1 MFTPQHSPTALP
13 DRHSFRLLPTNKL
26 AVLLLVT
33 VLSVSVFGQTSP
45 PDLTKGG
52 APIDSKG
59 GKVDPLEQDINLGPT
74 GMKGWMYHVGID
86 SSMTRQI
93 LVTVVD
99 GGSPAAG
106 LVQPGDVILGVN
118 GKGETPT
125 PFSGDPR
132 VVLGTAVGDAEARKE
147 ALLNLLVWRAG
158 KTEVV
163 GLKLKFLDHYSPTAP
178 YNCVKSA
185 FILEQGLQVMM
196 EKQNEGEWSINAL
209 PLMAANY
216 PDNPANA
223 ARQAK
228 AREWARKLIWSQPE
242 IDERL
247 KGYVS
252 GQSKVGWTRGHQL
265 IVLAEYYL
273 QTKDA
278 EVLPTIEAMAVEICN
293 GFSHLGTM
301 GHQFSNP
308 VLNGKFN
315 GPYNIGYGAINSAGI
330 PSYYGLLLARQCG
343 VKRPELAPA
352 IARATNFFGSFVSYG
367 AIPYGEHA
375 PGRDSH
381 ESNGKMGLAALAS
394 SLDGSRDDSAKYFAK
409 MATAATSEREVGHCG
424 AFFNYIW
431 APLGANVGGEESA
444 ASHFSRISWRLD
456 LNRTWD
462 GGFDY
467 DCWYH
472 YSTGGPTYAGRN
484 FWASIPP
491 LLTYA
496 MPLKQLAITGK
507 YQDPSVKLTSKEV
520 AEAAFADNYLA
531 TSRTTAELIADL
543 GHWSPKVQSFAAKEL
558 GVRKTEH
565 ATVVPELIALAGN
578 DGAGEQQVGACFAL
592 AAIKDGQAADV
603 LASLLT
609 HKNEELRWAATHA
622 MRHMPRDK
630 QLLHLET
637 MLKAIVS
644 TQRPFEPLTDKVPLQ
659 FAHSEMAYLLFYD
672 GNAYGPRGVI
682 AGNQVNGVN
691 RELLYP
697 AIEAAA
703 NTPMGHARG
712 SLANTFKFL
721 TEEDV
726 KILSGTIIHTALE
739 PAPAD
744 NMFKSGVRTAAL
756 SSLQQHRIAEGV
768 MVSKMLANDANLRG
782 REIALDELAKY
793 GQASA
798 QIAGLT
804 DILNYCEQLKRR
816 EPTLAAKAQ
825 AVLDA
830 IANDKTPKDLTR
842 LTGIESV
849 TAKKPILKQ
858 PEKSTE
864 LSVQSF
870 DLTKG
875 NAIYTW
881 RKVHGVGSVT
891 FTKNASADAKDTTV
905 QFDGKP
911 GKYLFE
917 VTLSD
922 TWGITESKATVG
934 VTLQDK
940 KGQLP
945 ANRKPVASAGTLK
958 IPHST
963 TTPVT
968 LQAKDPEGYAMS
980 YEITEKPS
988 HGKLSGVAP
997 KLSYTPT
1004 YGYSGSD
1011 RFTFEVTDSEG
1022 QKASATVML
1031 QIDSTETLQV
1041 AIYEPFDYPAG
1052 PLDGKTGSTEIGF
1065 DGPWK
1070 ANKQNAATAEGS
1082 MSYAGLPTK
1091 GGKYATTG
1099 GNAWGGTRAI
1109 SSSALKDNGLLDDGA
1124 TLWFSAVVGYG
1135 PKSNYKWDRLCF
1147 AIGNQGFHE
1156 GNGTTWILKDGE
1168 QLGSAIGFTLAN
1180 HEAQIGGRVQ
1190 ATLFQDESQ
1199 RIGANSMPNIYGSWD
1214 GAPTLIPDKT
1224 HALIV
1229 GRISW
1234 GKDANQPDRIE
1245 IFGPMSDLEL
1255 PEKPVSVLEVNV
1267 DPSTFDTISFDKNG
1281 DVQLDE
1287 IRFGPSYESVLAGTK
1302 PLVKQK

>member
-1 MFTPQHSPTALP
+1 M
-13 DRHSFRLLPTNKL
+13 
-26 AVLLLVT
+26 
-33 VLSVSVFGQTSP
+33 
-45 PDLTKGG
+45 
-52 APIDSKG
+52 
-59 GKVDPLEQDINLGPT
+59 DPLEKDINLGPT

-86 SSMTRQI
+86 SGMTRQI
-93 LVTVVD
+93 LVTIVEA
-99 GGSPAAG
+99 GSPAAG

-118 GKGETPT
+118 GRGETPI
-125 PFSGDPR
+125 PFPGDPR
-132 VVLGTAVGDAEARKE
+132 VLLGTAVGDAEASEE
-147 ALLNLLVWRAG
+147 ALLKLLIWRAG
-158 KTEVV
+158 KTDVV
-163 GLKLKFLDHYSPTAP
+163 NLKLKYLDDYSPTAP
-178 YNCVKSA
+178 YHCAKSA
-185 FILEQGLQVMM
+185 YILEQGLQVLM
-196 EKQNEGEWSINAL
+196 EKQDEGVWSINAL
-209 PLMAANY
+209 PLLAANY
-216 PDNPANA
+216 SNNPANA

-228 AREWARKLIWSQPE
+228 AKEWARKLIWSQPE
-242 IDERL
+242 IDKRL
-247 KGYVS
+247 NGHVS
-252 GQSKVGWTRGHQL
+252 GESKVGWTRGHQL

-273 QTKDA
+273 QTQDA
-278 EVLPTIEAMAVEICN
+278 DVLPTIEAMAVEICN

-352 IARATNFFGSFVSYG
+352 IARATNFFGSFVSLG

-394 SLDGSRDDSAKYFAK
+394 SLDGSREDSAKYFAK
-409 MATAATSEREVGHCG
+409 MSAASASEREVGHCG
-424 AFFNYIW
+424 SFFNYLW

-472 YSTGGPTYAGRN
+472 YTTGGPTYAGRN

-507 YQDPSVKLTSKEV
+507 YQDPSVKLTSVEV
-520 AEAAFADNYLA
+520 AEAAFADHYLPA
-531 TSRTTAELIADL
+531 SRTTAELISDL

-558 GVRKTEH
+558 GARKNEH
-565 ATVVPELIALAGN
+565 ATIVPELIALAGN

-592 AAIKDGQAADV
+592 AAIKDGRAADILV
-603 LASLLT
+603 SLLT
-609 HKNEELRWAATHA
+609 HNNEELRWAATHA
-622 MRHMPRDK
+622 MRHMPKDK
-630 QLLHLET
+630 QLLHLDT

-659 FAHSEMAYLLFYD
+659 FAHSEMTYLLFYD
-672 GNAYGPRGVI
+672 GTAYGPRGVI
-682 AGNQVNGVN
+682 AGNQLNGVN

-703 NTPMGHARG
+703 STPMGHARG
-712 SLANTFKFL
+712 SLSGTFKFL
-721 TEEDV
+721 TQEDV
-726 KILSGTIIHTALE
+726 KALSGTIVNTALV

-756 SSLQQHRIAEGV
+756 SSLQQNRIAEGV
-768 MVSKMLANDANLRG
+768 MVSKMLASDPNLRG
-782 REIALDELAKY
+782 RDIALDELAKY
-793 GQASA
+793 GQGSA
-798 QIAGLT
+798 RVAGLT
-804 DILNYCEQLKRR
+804 EILKYCEQLKRR

-825 AVLDA
+825 AVIDA
-830 IANDKTPKDLTR
+830 ISKDETPVELTR

-864 LSVQSF
+864 LSVRTYN
-870 DLTKG
+870 LTKG
-875 NAIYTW
+875 DGVYTW

-891 FTKNASADAKDTTV
+891 FSKNASVDAKDTNV

-922 TWGITESKATVG
+922 TWGISQSKATVS
-934 VTLQDK
+934 VTLRDK

-945 ANRKPVASAGTLK
+945 ANRKPVATASSFN
-958 IPHST
+958 IPLST
-963 TTPVT
+963 TTPIT
-968 LQAKDPEGYAMS
+968 LQAKDPEGYALS
-980 YEITEKPS
+980 YAITEAPS
-988 HGKLSGVAP
+988 NGKLSGTGS
-997 KLSYTPT
+997 KLNYTPK
-1004 YGYSGSD
+1004 YGYSGPD
-1011 RFTFEVTDSEG
+1011 RFVFEATDSEG
-1022 QKASATVML
+1022 QKASATVTL
-1031 QIDSTETLQV
+1031 KIDSTESLQV

-1052 PLDGKTGSTEIGF
+1052 SLDGKSGSTEVGF
-1065 DGPWK
+1065 EGQWK
-1070 ANKQNAATAEGS
+1070 ANKQNATTSEDS
-1082 MSYAGLPTK
+1082 LSYAGLPTK
-1091 GGKYATTG
+1091 GGKYATGG
-1099 GNAWGGTRAI
+1099 GNAWGGTRAL

-1135 PKSNYKWDRLCF
+1135 PKSNHKWDRLCF
-1147 AIGNQGFHE
+1147 SLSNNGFHE
-1156 GNGTTWILKDGE
+1156 GNATTWILKDGE
-1168 QLGSAIGFTLAN
+1168 QLGSGVGFTLAN
-1180 HEAQIGGRVQ
+1180 HDAHIGGRVQ
-1190 ATLFQDESQ
+1190 ASLFQDESQ
-1199 RIGANSMPNIYGSWD
+1199 RAGANNMPNIHGSWD
-1214 GAPTLIPDKT
+1214 GAPTLIPDKS

-1229 GRISW
+1229 GRITW
-1234 GKDANQPDRIE
+1234 GNDANQPDRIE
-1245 IFGPMSDLEL
+1245 IFGPMSDLQL
-1255 PEKPVSVLEVNV
+1255 PEKPVSALEVNV
-1267 DPSTFDTISFDKNG
+1267 DQSTFDTISFDKGG
-1281 DVQLDE
+1281 DIQLDE
-1287 IRFGPSYESVLAGTK
+1287 IRFGPSYESVLAGTQ
-1302 PLVKQK
+1302 PLKKSEPK

>member
-1 MFTPQHSPTALP
+1 MSNPHHSSAVLS
-13 DRHSFRLLPTNKL
+13 DRSAFRFLIGTTVANL
-26 AVLLLVT
+26 LLLVA
-33 VLSVSVFGQTSP
+33 LPASVFGQSVP

-52 APIDSKG
+52 TPIDSKG
-59 GKVDPLEQDINLGPT
+59 GKVDPLERDINLGPT
-74 GMKGWMYHVGID
+74 GMKGWMYHVGVD
-86 SSMTRQI
+86 SSMSRQI
-93 LVTVVD
+93 LVTIVEE
-99 GGSPAAG
+99 GSPAAG
-106 LVQPGDVILGVN
+106 IVKMNDVILGVN
-118 GKGETPT
+118 GKGDDPK

-132 VVLGTAVGDAEARKE
+132 VLLGKAIGDAEARRDPMLK
-147 ALLNLLVWRAG
+147 LLISRSGKAG
-158 KTEVV
+158 VV
-163 GLKLKFLDHYSPTAP
+163 ALKLKYLEHYSPTAP
-178 YNCVKSA
+178 YDCVKSA
-185 FILEQGLQVMM
+185 YILEQGLQVMM

-209 PLMAANY
+209 PLMAANF
-216 PDNPANA
+216 PGNPANA

-228 AREWARKLIWSQPE
+228 AKEWARKLIWSQPE
-242 IDERL
+242 IDQRL

-278 EVLPTIEAMAVEICN
+278 EALPTIEAMALEICN

-409 MATAATSEREVGHCG
+409 MATAAASEREMGHCG

-472 YSTGGPTYAGRN
+472 FGTGGPTYAGRA

-507 YQDPSVKLTSKEV
+507 YQDPSMKLTSKEV

-531 TSRTTAELIADL
+531 TSRTTPELIADL

-565 ATVVPELIALAGN
+565 ATVVPQLISLAGN
-578 DGAGEQQVGACFAL
+578 DAAGEQQVGACFAL
-592 AAIKDGQAADV
+592 ATIKDGQAADV

-622 MRHMPRDK
+622 IRHMPRDK
-630 QLLHLET
+630 QLLHLDT

-644 TQRPFEPLTDKVPLQ
+644 TQRPFEPLSDKVPLQ

-672 GNAYGPRGVI
+672 GTAYGPRGVI

-703 NTPMGHARG
+703 NTPMGHARS
-712 SLANTFKFL
+712 SLSNTFKFL
-721 TEEDV
+721 TQEDV
-726 KILSGTIIHTALE
+726 KALSGTIIHTALE

-756 SSLQQHRIAEGV
+756 SSLQQNRIAEGV
-768 MVSKMLANDANLRG
+768 MVSKMLANDPNLRG

-793 GQASA
+793 GQGSA

-804 DILNYCEQLKRR
+804 DILKYCEQLKRR

-825 AVLDA
+825 AVIDV
-830 IANDKTPKDLTR
+830 ITKDKTPVELTR

-849 TAKKPILKQ
+849 TAEKPILKQ
-858 PEKSTE
+858 PEKSTG
-864 LSVQSF
+864 LSVKTYN
-870 DLTKG
+870 LTKG
-875 NAIYTW
+875 EGVYTW

-891 FTKNASADAKDTTV
+891 FSNNASVDAKDTTV

-917 VTLSD
+917 VTRTD
-922 TWGITESKATVG
+922 AWGISQSKATVS

-945 ANRKPVASAGTLK
+945 ANSKPVATASSFN
-958 IPHST
+958 IPLST
-963 TTPVT
+963 TTPIT
-968 LQAKDPEGYAMS
+968 LQAKDPEGYALN
-980 YEITEKPS
+980 YVITQAPS
-988 HGKLSGVAP
+988 NGKLSGTGA
-997 KLSYTPT
+997 KLNYTPT
-1004 YGYSGSD
+1004 YGYSGPD
-1011 RFTFEVTDSEG
+1011 RFIFEVTDSEG
-1022 QKASATVML
+1022 QKASAAVTL
-1031 QIDSTETLQV
+1031 KIDSAETLRV

-1052 PLDGKTGSTEIGF
+1052 PLDGKSGGAEIGF

-1070 ANKQNAATAEGS
+1070 ANKQNATTAEDS
-1082 MSYAGLPTK
+1082 LSYGGLPTK
-1091 GGKYATTG
+1091 GGKYATNG
-1099 GNAWGGTRAI
+1099 GNAWGGTRTI
-1109 SSSALKDNGLLDDGA
+1109 SPYALKDNGLLNDGA

-1135 PKSNYKWDRLCF
+1135 PKSNHKWDRLCF
-1147 AIGNQGFHE
+1147 ALSNNGFHE
-1156 GNGTTWILKDGE
+1156 GNGTTWILKDGD
-1168 QLGSAIGFTLAN
+1168 QPGSGVGFTLAN

-1190 ATLFQDESQ
+1190 ATLFQDESLKE
-1199 RIGANSMPNIYGSWD
+1199 GANNMPNIYGVWD

-1255 PEKPVSVLEVNV
+1255 PEKPVSMLEVNV
-1267 DPSTFDTISFDKNG
+1267 DQSGFDTISFDKNG

-1287 IRFGPSYESVLAGTK
+1287 IRFGASYESVLAGTR
-1302 PLVKQK
+1302 PLGKSN

>member
-1 MFTPQHSPTALP
+1 MG
-13 DRHSFRLLPTNKL
+13 
-26 AVLLLVT
+26 LLLLAAFSST
-33 VLSVSVFGQTSP
+33 AIGQTSP
-45 PDLTKGG
+45 PDLTKGEP
-52 APIDSKG
+52 PIDSKG
-59 GKVDPLEQDINLGPT
+59 VKVDPLEKDINLGPT
-74 GMKGWMYHVGID
+74 GIKGWMYHVGVD

-93 LVTVVD
+93 LVTKVD
-99 GGSPAAG
+99 EGSPAAG
-106 LVQPGDVILGVN
+106 MVQAGDVILGVN
-118 GKGETPT
+118 GKGENPT

-132 VVLGTAVGDAEARKE
+132 ILLGTAVGDAEARKE
-147 ALLNLLVWRAG
+147 ALLKLLIWKAG

-163 GLKLKFLDHYSPTAP
+163 SLKLKFLDHYSATAP

-185 FILEQGLQVMM
+185 YILEQGLQVLM
-196 EKQNEGEWSINAL
+196 EKQDEGVWSINAL
-209 PLMAANY
+209 PLLAANY
-216 PDNPANA
+216 PDNPSNA
-223 ARQAK
+223 TRQAK
-228 AREWARKLIWSQPE
+228 AREWARKLIWSQQE
-242 IDERL
+242 TDKRL
-247 KGYVS
+247 NGHVS
-252 GQSKVGWTRGHQL
+252 GESKVGWTRGHQL

-273 QTKDA
+273 QTQDA
-278 EVLPTIEAMAVEICN
+278 DVLPTIEAMAVEICN

-409 MATAATSEREVGHCG
+409 MSTASSSEREVGHCG
-424 AFFNYIW
+424 SFFNSLW

-472 YSTGGPTYAGRN
+472 YTTGGPTYAGRN

-507 YQDPSVKLTSKEV
+507 YQDPSVKLTSAEV
-520 AEAAFADNYLA
+520 TEAAFADHYLP
-531 TSRTTAELIADL
+531 TSRTTAELITDL

-558 GVRKTEH
+558 SARKNEH
-565 ATVVPELIALAGN
+565 ATLVPQLIALAGN
-578 DGAGEQQVGACFAL
+578 DSAGEQQIGACFAL
-592 AAIKDGQAADV
+592 AAIKDGQATDM

-609 HKNEELRWAATHA
+609 HRNEELRWAASHA

-630 QLLHLET
+630 QRLHLDT

-644 TQRPFEPLTDKVPLQ
+644 TQRSFEPLIDRVPLQ
-659 FAHSEMAYLLFYD
+659 FAHSEMTYLLFYD
-672 GNAYGPRGVI
+672 GTAYGPRGVI
-682 AGNQVNGVN
+682 AGNQLNGVN
-691 RELLYP
+691 RDLLYP
-697 AIEAAA
+697 AIEAASK
-703 NTPMGHARG
+703 TPMGHSRG
-712 SLANTFKFL
+712 SLSNTFKFL
-721 TEEDV
+721 TQEDV
-726 KILSGTIIHTALE
+726 KALSGTIIDTALV

-756 SSLQQHRIAEGV
+756 SSLQQNRIAEGV
-768 MVSKMLANDANLRG
+768 VVSKMLADDPNLGG

-798 QIAGLT
+798 QVAGLT
-804 DILNYCEQLKRR
+804 DILKYCEHLKRS

-864 LSVQSF
+864 LSVQAY
-870 DLTKG
+870 DLTG
-875 NAIYTW
+875 GDSTYTW
-881 RKVHGVGSVT
+881 RKVHGAGSVT
-891 FTKNASADAKDTTV
+891 FTKNASSDAKDTTV

-917 VTLSD
+917 VTMSD
-922 TWGITESKATVG
+922 SWGISQSKATVH
-934 VTLQDK
+934 VIFQDK
-940 KGQLP
+940 KGKLP
-945 ANRKPVASAGTLK
+945 TNRKPVATAGTFT

-963 TTPVT
+963 TTPIT
-968 LQAKDPEGYAMS
+968 LHAKDPEGYS
-980 YEITEKPS
+980 LGYSITQEPT

-1004 YGYSGSD
+1004 YGYSGPD
-1011 RFTFEVTDSEG
+1011 RFAFEVTDSEG
-1022 QKASATVML
+1022 QKASATVTL
-1031 QIDSTETLQV
+1031 QIESTETLQV

-1052 PLDGKTGSTEIGF
+1052 SLDGKSGSTEVGF
-1065 DGPWK
+1065 EGPWK
-1070 ANKQNAATAEGS
+1070 ASKQNATITEGS
-1082 MSYAGLPTK
+1082 ISYAGLPNK
-1091 GGKYATTG
+1091 GGKYATVG
-1099 GNAWGGTRAI
+1099 GNAWGGTRTL
-1109 SSSALKDNGLLDDGA
+1109 SPSALKDNGLLDDGA
-1124 TLWFSAVVGYG
+1124 TLWFSAAVGYG
-1135 PKSNYKWDRLCF
+1135 PKSSHKLDRLCF
-1147 AIGNQGFHE
+1147 ALSNNGFHE
-1156 GNGTTWILKDGE
+1156 GNATTWILKDGD
-1168 QLGSAIGFTLAN
+1168 QLGSGVGFTLAN
-1180 HEAQIGGRVQ
+1180 HDANIGGRVQ
-1190 ATLFQDESQ
+1190 ASLFQDES
-1199 RIGANSMPNIYGSWD
+1199 RREGNNNMPNIHGSWD
-1214 GAPTLIPDKT
+1214 GEPTLIPDKT
-1224 HALIV
+1224 QALIV
-1229 GRISW
+1229 GRFIW
-1234 GKDANQPDRIE
+1234 GKDNQPDRIE
-1245 IFGPMSDLEL
+1245 IFGPMSDLEF

-1267 DPSTFDTISFDKNG
+1267 DQSTFDTISFDKGG
-1281 DVQLDE
+1281 DVMLDE
-1287 IRFGPSYESVLAGTK
+1287 IRFGDSYESVLAGTQPLKK
-1302 PLVKQK
+1302 PK